1 MAAVSYT
8 PDLLDGLA
16 ALIADQGIAVYRPDG
31 VYTTG
36 ETGITVAVMP
46 DSPDRIV
53 ALTAYPVEDT
63 HLTDAITGVQVR
75 VRASRDPREADQ
87 LADELFALLHGREHF
102 TAGGVYVG
110 LCWRNSQAPLGQD
123 QLGRMEL
130 AANYYLRTTRPQP
143 NAYE

>member
-16 ALIADQGIAVYRPDG
+16 QLIADQGIAVYRPDG
-31 VYTTG
+31 VYTVS
-36 ETGITVAVMP
+36 ETGLTVAVMP
-46 DSPDRIV
+46 DNPDRIV

-87 LADELFALLHGREHF
+87 LADALFDLLHGREHF
-102 TAGGVYVG
+102 VAGGIHIG
-110 LCWRNSQAPLGQD
+110 LCWRQSQGPLGQD

-130 AANYYLRTTRPQP
+130 AANYYLRTTRAATH
-143 NAYE
+143 AYE